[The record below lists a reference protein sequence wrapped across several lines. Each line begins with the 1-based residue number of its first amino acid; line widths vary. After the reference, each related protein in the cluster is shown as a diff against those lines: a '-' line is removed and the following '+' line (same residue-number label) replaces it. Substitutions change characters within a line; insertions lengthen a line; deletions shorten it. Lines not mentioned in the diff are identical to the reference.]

1 MGQSLFSKKNMVL
14 QNFLSKKQIKRQGDK
29 TSGMKRLTLY
39 YETQSSTFIDGTME
53 NTGTEQQL

>member
-1 MGQSLFSKKNMVL
+1 MVL